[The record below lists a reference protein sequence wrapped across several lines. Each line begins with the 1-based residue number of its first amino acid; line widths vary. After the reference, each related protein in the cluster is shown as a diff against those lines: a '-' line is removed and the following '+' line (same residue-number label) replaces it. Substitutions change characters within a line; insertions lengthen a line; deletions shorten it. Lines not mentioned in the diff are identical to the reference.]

1 MEAINNSLVAI
12 YLPKTILATIA
23 IFYATDVPN
32 ESISILVLNTAID
45 GAFTTNLL
53 FFE

>member
-12 YLPKTILATIA
+12 YPPKTELATIA
-23 IFYATDVPN
+23 TFYATDAPN
-32 ESISILVLNTAID
+32 GSIGILVLNPFTYE
-45 GAFTTNLL
+45 AFTTNLL